1 MHTKQCWHMLLP
13 KAQGINGALRLLRP
27 VKPINLENAAML
39 TENLQLP
46 VYHSLGNYRCTL
58 RLAL

>member
-46 VYHSLGNYRCTL
+46 VYHSLGNYRS
-58 RLAL
+58 